1 MNICEKEIMK
11 KKKEI
16 GCYGHPYSLKMDRN
30 WKSSAKKRK

>member
-1 MNICEKEIMK
+1 MCQGMNICEKEIMK

-30 WKSSAKKRK
+30 